1 MMLMVL
7 DLYGMAV
14 ALDAEA
20 PMISGTHGGYH
31 PEMESIRPQIN
42 RLLIAL
48 GVLLVVLCVLIFWP
62 QTWFDPE
69 SGDGTARARL
79 GEQVE
84 FRLVEELQKIRPNG
98 DSWQLRIT
106 DEAINAWLATRLR
119 PWMNHQD
126 AAWPE
131 DVSVP
136 QIHFAR
142 SGIDV
147 GIAIEGVAGGFPLIL
162 GFRPTLDEGR
172 FRLKPGWV
180 RIGQLPIPFAR
191 SGLDSH
197 IENLIPRMEGSVS
210 NLISALLD
218 DAALEA
224 VIPLVDGRSVEISG
238 FRLDSGSMLLQ
249 ASTQPASR

>member
-1 MMLMVL
+1 
-7 DLYGMAV
+7 
-14 ALDAEA
+14 
-20 PMISGTHGGYH
+20 
-31 PEMESIRPQIN
+31 MESMRRQIN

-48 GVLLVVLCVLIFWP
+48 GVLLVLLAVLVFWP
-62 QTWFDPE
+62 QRWFDPKA
-69 SGDGTARARL
+69 GDGTARAQL

-84 FRLVEELQKIRPNG
+84 FRLVEELQKIRPIG
-98 DSWQLRIT
+98 EFWQLRIT

-131 DVSVP
+131 GISVP

-147 GIAIEGVAGGFPLIL
+147 GVAIDGIAGGFPLIL
-162 GFRPTLDEGR
+162 GFRPRLEEGR
-172 FRLKPGWV
+172 FRLQPGWV

-191 SGLDSH
+191 RSLDSH
-197 IENLIPRMEGSVS
+197 LENLIPRLDRPVS
-210 NLISALLD
+210 DLVSALLD

-224 VIPLVDGRSVEISG
+224 VLPLVDGRSVEISG
-238 FRLDSGSMLLQ
+238 FRLYSGSIILQ
-249 ASTQPASR
+249 ASTKPASG

>member
-1 MMLMVL
+1 
-7 DLYGMAV
+7 
-14 ALDAEA
+14 
-20 PMISGTHGGYH
+20 
-31 PEMESIRPQIN
+31 MESMRRQIN

-48 GVLLVVLCVLIFWP
+48 GVLLVLLCVLVFWP
-62 QTWFDPE
+62 QTWFAPE
-69 SGDGTARARL
+69 SGGGTVRAQL

-84 FRLVEELQKIRPNG
+84 FRLVEELQKIRPIG
-98 DSWQLRIT
+98 ESWQLRIT

-126 AAWPE
+126 VAWPE
-131 DVSVP
+131 GVSVP

-162 GFRPTLDEGR
+162 GFRPTLDEGQ

-191 SGLDSH
+191 STLESN
-197 IENLIPRMEGSVS
+197 IENLLPRMEGSVS
-210 NLISALLD
+210 DLVSALLD

-224 VIPLVDGRSVEISG
+224 VVPLVDGRFVEISG
-238 FRLDSGSMLLQ
+238 FRLDSGSMTLQ
-249 ASTQPASR
+249 ASTKPASG